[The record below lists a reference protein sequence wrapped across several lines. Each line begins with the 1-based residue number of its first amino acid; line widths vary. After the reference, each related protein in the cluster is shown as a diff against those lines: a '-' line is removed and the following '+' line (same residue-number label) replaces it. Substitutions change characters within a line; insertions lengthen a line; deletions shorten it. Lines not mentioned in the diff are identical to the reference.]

1 MTYLK
6 IFSFFK
12 SQLTRARKLK
22 PVNKFFEKYSFVEK
36 LNNRSANA
44 AQKQKTAARNV
55 LLS

>member
-1 MTYLK
+1 MTYLI

-12 SQLTRARKLK
+12 SQLTRSRELK
-22 PVNKFFEKYSFVEK
+22 PINKFFEKYSFVEK
-36 LNNRSANA
+36 LNNRSVNA

>member
-1 MTYLK
+1 MTYLI

-12 SQLTRARKLK
+12 SQLTRSRELK
-22 PVNKFFEKYSFVEK
+22 PINKFFEKYSFVEK